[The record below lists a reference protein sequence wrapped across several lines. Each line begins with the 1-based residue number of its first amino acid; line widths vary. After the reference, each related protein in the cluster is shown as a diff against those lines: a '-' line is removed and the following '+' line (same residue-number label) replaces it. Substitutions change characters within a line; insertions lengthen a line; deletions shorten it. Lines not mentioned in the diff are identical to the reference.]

1 MDPNRANVL
10 SPTVN
15 VFHLFHRST
24 GSRKVLLV
32 PTPAAALLARRKLL
46 RCAVRPTTG
55 MARPD
60 RPAWVLASSADP
72 TRRRSWNGS
81 PRPAH
86 LGARSV
92 RRPHASPTS
101 PAPTLLFCLPPRDA
115 DSEAWSP
122 MRYFAPPLRVAEASF
137 PPSSPRPTRSQMH
150 QRREGMYIWL
160 TTHPMQIACSVGDE
174 FGDAHWIE
182 RDKCICICLLES
194 ALGSEIL
201 GRE

>member
-1 MDPNRANVL
+1 MDPNRA
-10 SPTVN
+10 
-15 VFHLFHRST
+15 
-24 GSRKVLLV
+24 K
-32 PTPAAALLARRKLL
+32 
-46 RCAVRPTTG
+46 CAVSNSQCVPPFPPIYWKSQGAPR
-55 MARPD
+55 
-60 RPAWVLASSADP
+60 ADP
-72 TRRRSWNGS
+72 GRRSASTPQASPLRGPAHHRNGS
-81 PRPAH
+81 PRPAR
-86 LGARSV
+86 LGARFV
-92 RRPHASPTS
+92 RRPHAPPELEWLAPTGLLGCS
-101 PAPTLLFCLPPRDA
+101 LRPSTPRVPHIARPTLLFCLPPRDA